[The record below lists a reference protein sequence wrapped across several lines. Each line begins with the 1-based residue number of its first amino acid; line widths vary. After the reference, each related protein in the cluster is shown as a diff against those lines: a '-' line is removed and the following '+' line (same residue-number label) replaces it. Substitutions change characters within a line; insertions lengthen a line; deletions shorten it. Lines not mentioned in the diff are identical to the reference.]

1 MINSIE
7 AEKEFDNI
15 QQHFMIN
22 TLIKVDIEG
31 TYLNVMQAIYNKP
44 TTKLTLNGEKLKAF
58 PLNLETR

>member
-1 MINSIE
+1 MVHSQISVPHHINKRKNKNNMINSIE

-31 TYLNVMQAIYNKP
+31 TYLNVM
-44 TTKLTLNGEKLKAF
+44 
-58 PLNLETR
+58 

>member
-1 MINSIE
+1 MQK
-7 AEKEFDNI
+7 KEFDNI

-31 TYLNVMQAIYNKP
+31 TYLQRKCRLFITNP